1 MKTIEEIRDWLLENA
16 VDVDGDLYIDGLDF
30 SNFDGDV
37 YISGMKVE
45 GNLFQD
51 SQKVQGNLYQNYQTV
66 QGNLHQSF
74 QEVQGNYY
82 CSDVQVKGDIV
93 VNEPTKLLKE
103 ITLEELAELGY
114 KLKEIG
120 ETRSESR
127 RVR

>member
-66 QGNLHQSF
+66 QGNLYQSF
-74 QEVQGNYY
+74 QEVQGNLYHGNSKY
-82 CSDVQVKGDIV
+82 GGELIEKPYSKF
-93 VNEPTKLLKE
+93 LKE
-103 ITLEELAELGY
+103 VTAEELAELGY

-120 ETRSESR
+120 ESKSESR